1 MPKAWALRA
10 TSLPMRPR
18 PTMPSVFLKSSMPEK
33 LLRSHWP
40 ALMEAAA
47 WGTGR
52 APQRRCV
59 KVSSAVAIVL
69 PDGVFMTMTPRS
81 VAASTSTLST
91 PTPARPTTLR
101 SGAAAMTS
109 AVIFDSERT
118 AIACTSPTSS
128 RSFAGDEP

>member
-1 MPKAWALRA
+1 
-10 TSLPMRPR
+10 
-18 PTMPSVFLKSSMPEK
+18 
-33 LLRSHWP
+33 
-40 ALMEAAA
+40 MEAAA

-69 PDGVFMTMTPRS
+69 PEGVFITMTPRS
-81 VAASTSTLST
+81 VAASTSTLSI